1 MGCLENFKEGFIF
14 RESAGMEAFYN
25 DVWME
30 EPLII
35 DGHELTISP
44 NIYLSSSQYRL
55 GLTTDYKWLFRLT
68 QEQFDKILKSR

>member
-1 MGCLENFKEGFIF
+1 MGKLENFREGFVF

-25 DVWME
+25 DVAME
-30 EPLII
+30 EPLMI
-35 DGHELTISP
+35 DGHELVVTP
-44 NIYLSSSQYRL
+44 NIYLSQSQYRL